1 MDQAKFVL
9 DIGIKS
15 IDPLTDGSLL
25 LRGYASVFTQDR
37 DRETV
42 QPGAIK
48 TALEAYMT
56 NPILLWQH
64 NAERP
69 IGFIRQAFV
78 DAKGLMV
85 DAVVPAP
92 APGSEP
98 WHVKAFHD
106 LKAGLVRCFSIGG
119 LFRKQA
125 ANIIGMDLMEISCVS
140 VPANP
145 SAIFE
150 VVQKAFDLEATLE
163 VQPVPAV
170 VVPPVAP
177 PAVVTLPTESQQT
190 IRLAIKSLDADF
202 DVILARP

>member
-1 MDQAKFVL
+1 MDEARFTL
-9 DIGIKS
+9 DIDIKS
-15 IDPLTDGSLL
+15 VDPLTDGSLL

-42 QPGAIK
+42 QPAAIK
-48 TALEAYMT
+48 SALEAYMT

-78 DAKGLMV
+78 DAKGLLV

-119 LFRKQA
+119 LFKKQA
-125 ANIIGMDLMEISCVS
+125 SNIVGMDLMEISCVS

-150 VVQKAFDLEATLE
+150 VVQKAFDLT
-163 VQPVPAV
+163 
-170 VVPPVAP
+170 PPVT
-177 PAVVTLPTESQQT
+177 TLPTENQHT
-190 IRLAIKSLDADF
+190 IRLDLPDAELVKEIRRVLGVLDADF
-202 DVILARP
+202 DAILARR